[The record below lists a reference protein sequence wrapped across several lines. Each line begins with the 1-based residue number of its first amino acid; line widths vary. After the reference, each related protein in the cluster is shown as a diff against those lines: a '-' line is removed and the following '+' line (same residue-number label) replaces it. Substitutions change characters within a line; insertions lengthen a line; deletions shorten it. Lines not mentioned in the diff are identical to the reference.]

1 VPKHIKSCKSK
12 LRITALAKKA
22 LKDLEKAERAPLK
35 DLSKLVCAA
44 EECLKQ
50 IAGDPHHVK

>member
-1 VPKHIKSCKSK
+1 